1 MTHQAQSNLER
12 SPSEGQAV
20 SVLVLPSY
28 RAAVGPNLV
37 EGLLDLGYQADV
49 VRVESNAQDNRSVVA
64 PPSSVASYQN
74 CQLSSTTTP
83 FLAMLFGLSYCQAD
97 LILLASGGIR
107 LAAEEVALMLRR
119 QEETSAEVVVA
130 ARYLTGSRS
139 SHPWRYRLL
148 TAMVREYLR
157 LMTGNSLR
165 DPRSGLKL
173 FRRQA
178 LISFIKEVHRTGI
191 PFDPHDLT
199 LLTSRGQQT
208 IVEVPVE
215 ARFGDAP
222 FGISMALARHVI
234 VTPLRYRSAVF
245 RRLSRTSSS

>member
-1 MTHQAQSNLER
+1 MAHQAQSNTER
-12 SPSEGQAV
+12 SPSAPQAV

-28 RAAVGPNLV
+28 RASVDPDLV
-37 EGLLDLGYQADV
+37 DGLLDLGYQADV
-49 VRVESNAQDNRSVVA
+49 VRVESNAQDNRSVVE
-64 PPSSVASYQN
+64 PPSSAASYRT
-74 CQLSSTTTP
+74 CRLPSATTP
-83 FLAMLFGLSYCQAD
+83 FLAMLFGLSYCPAD

-130 ARYLTGSRS
+130 ARYGTGSRS

-157 LMTGNSLR
+157 LLTGNSLR

-173 FRRQA
+173 FRREA
-178 LISFIKEVHRTGI
+178 LLSFIKEVHRTGI

-234 VTPLRYRSAVF
+234 VTPLRYRSAIF